1 MSQVVRV
8 LVQTILQTIIPVHEV
23 TTFNS
28 LIVSSSKPSSE
39 STIWHPAL
47 LLADSEALPL
57 QLPRIFGKEGGG
69 FGTMRQKSMG
79 DRGK

>member
-39 STIWHPAL
+39 STIWHRAR

-57 QLPRIFGKEGGG
+57 QLPHIFGKEGGECG
-69 FGTMRQKSMG
+69 AVNQETMK